1 MDQDQQM
8 RVLEIA
14 IEGNLSM
21 LSTWLMLAILWWCLC
36 ASLCMIVVSGVLF
49 NSHRIGVLGTAI
61 KRLIFLYGAF
71 FILSVV
77 IFGLFLI
84 AVFLIGEKEL
94 ISLYAEMGRETQK
107 SSNHRVAAIGTA
119 IGTGSF
125 CLFLGVWFAIWST
138 VRSLRG

>member
-21 LSTWLMLAILWWCLC
+21 LSTWAMLAVLWWCLC
-36 ASLCMIVVSGVLF
+36 VSLCTIVVSGVLF
-49 NSHRIGVLGTAI
+49 NSHRIGVLGTAT

-71 FILSVV
+71 FILSIV

-107 SSNHRVAAIGTA
+107 SSSHRVGAIGTA